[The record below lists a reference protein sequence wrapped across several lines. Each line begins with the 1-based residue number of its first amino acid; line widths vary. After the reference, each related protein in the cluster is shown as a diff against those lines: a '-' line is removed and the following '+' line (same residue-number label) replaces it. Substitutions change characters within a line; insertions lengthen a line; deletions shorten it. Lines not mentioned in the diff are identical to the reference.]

1 MNNERYSIFFKAMM
15 TGLFVGIID
24 TLICLIYNIVY
35 RSETGYLPSSLINV
49 SSLIFMVNLLLLV
62 IGIVFFF
69 FLRASKRGDVL
80 FEVVTIALTAWLI
93 WKTAGLTRCFGDP
106 KLDRGFR
113 GLLGGIIL
121 ILGASTACIPFLYR
135 SRRFVDAVI

>member
-1 MNNERYSIFFKAMM
+1 MM

-80 FEVVTIALTAWLI
+80 FEVVAIAVTAWLI
-93 WKTAGLTRCFGDP
+93 WKTAGLTRVSAIP
-106 KLDRGFR
+106 
-113 GLLGGIIL
+113 
-121 ILGASTACIPFLYR
+121 SWTADSAGCWVVL
-135 SRRFVDAVI
+135 S

>member
-24 TLICLIYNIVY
+24 TLICLAYNIGY
-35 RSETGYLPSSLINV
+35 RTYTGYLPSSLINV

-62 IGIVFFF
+62 IGIVYFF
-69 FLRASKRGDVL
+69 FLRASRRGDVL
-80 FEVVTIALTAWLI
+80 FEVVVLAVTVWLI
-93 WKTAGLTRCFGDP
+93 WKTTGLTRFGDP
-106 KLDRGFR
+106 KMDSGFR

-135 SRRFVDAVI
+135 SRRFVEAMI

>member
-24 TLICLIYNIVY
+24 TVICLIFNIAY
-35 RSETGYLPSSLINV
+35 RDVTGYLPSALINV
-49 SSLIFMVNLLLLV
+49 SSLIFIVNILLLIL
-62 IGIVFFF
+62 GIAFFF
-69 FLRASKRGDVL
+69 FLRASKRGDIL
-80 FEVVTIALTAWLI
+80 FEVVIVALTAWLV
-93 WKTAGLTRCFGDP
+93 WKTTSLTRFGDP
-106 KLDRGFR
+106 KLDSGFR

-121 ILGASTACIPFLYR
+121 ILGISTACIPLLYR